1 LPLWRPDGKEL
12 FFLAE
17 GGKVMSAEITTD
29 RGFQSDIPRQ
39 LFQVDVK
46 YRGDAW
52 PYDVRADGQAL
63 IINVLAQGNSAAPLT
78 IILNWAATLKQ

>member
-1 LPLWRPDGKEL
+1 
-12 FFLAE
+12 
-17 GGKVMSAEITTD
+17 MSAEIGTD
-29 RGFQSDIPRQ
+29 RGFQSGIPRQ
-39 LFQVDVK
+39 LFQADIK

-78 IILNWAATLKQ
+78 IVLNWTATLKQ

>member
-1 LPLWRPDGKEL
+1 
-12 FFLAE
+12 
-17 GGKVMSAEITTD
+17 MSAEITTD
-29 RGFQSDIPRQ
+29 RGFQSGIPRQ
-39 LFQVDVK
+39 LFQADIK

-78 IILNWAATLKQ
+78 IVLNWAATLKQ